1 MKLVV
6 QKYDI
11 LSDMFNVKKGTAV
24 VEYKNASSAV
34 KAIEEYDGIHL
45 FNNIIYSQRCR
56 VRWTNIS
63 RRVS

>member
-34 KAIEEYDGIHL
+34 KAIEEYDGIYL
-45 FNNIIYSQRCR
+45 FKNIIYSQRC
-56 VRWTNIS
+56 
-63 RRVS
+63 